1 MDERRRN
8 RQNLWMF
15 PLGTVGRDMMYALFN
30 SYLLTYVLFTR
41 SLSAAQ
47 LSAITAIMVAARMF
61 DALNDPVMGSVIEHT
76 RTRFGKFKPW
86 LVIGIALSCVVIWAA
101 FNSTLQGWAFIA
113 FFGVIYFCYSIA
125 YTMHDISYW
134 GMVAALSS
142 DADMRNQLTSRAT
155 LFAGIGG
162 TLASL
167 IIPMFTTGDMAL
179 GGNAATAY
187 GRIALLFCVIGQL
200 FLCFTIFGVHEHR
213 EEHSADAPPIGL
225 KKIVSTITGNDQLLW
240 IAIIFL
246 IQQIGNNITVS
257 GIGST
262 YIYFG
267 FGYRGGLYSLFNTV
281 GVLATAVLMVFYPAI
296 SRRIPRKKLMRM
308 TMTTSAVGYAVM
320 LLCGFLLPKEM
331 GRFWGITLAYTAAN
345 FGQYSFY
352 LIMMISIINTVEYN
366 EYLHGE
372 RDEAIIASLRPF
384 LTKMAS
390 ALVIALTSLTYILCG
405 VTGTTN
411 QISELENA
419 AAKGLLTE
427 AEKLASIDGVI
438 ASVSSRQTAGLFLC
452 MTLLPFAL
460 MFISYI
466 LYQRKY
472 TLDEPEYNR
481 ICSELAARKEKNV

>member
-1 MDERRRN
+1 MDKHKRRN
-8 RQNLWMF
+8 LWLF
-15 PLGTVGRDMMYALFN
+15 PLGTVGRDMMYTLFN

-41 SLSAAQ
+41 SLTAAQ
-47 LSAITAIMVAARMF
+47 LSAITVIMVAARMF
-61 DALNDPVMGSVIEHT
+61 DALNDPIMGNIIEHT

-86 LVIGIALSCVVIWAA
+86 LVIGITLSCLVIWAA

-113 FFGVIYFCYSIA
+113 FFGLIYFCYSIA

-134 GMVAALSS
+134 GMIAALSS
-142 DADMRNQLTSRAT
+142 DADTRNQLTSRAT
-155 LFAGIGG
+155 LFGGIGG
-162 TLASL
+162 TIASM
-167 IIPMFTTGDMAL
+167 IIPMFTTGGLAL
-179 GGNAATAY
+179 GGSAATAY
-187 GRIALLFCVIGQL
+187 GRIALLFCVIGPVL
-200 FLCFTIFGVHEHR
+200 LCATIFGVRERR
-213 EEHSADAPPIGL
+213 EESDKPAPPISL
-225 KKIVSTITGNDQLLW
+225 KKVVSTITGNDQLLY

-246 IQQIGNNITVS
+246 IQQIGNNITIS

-281 GVLATAVLMVFYPAI
+281 GVLATAVLMVFYPTI
-296 SRRIPRKKLMRM
+296 SRRMPRKRLMRV
-308 TMTTSAVGYAVM
+308 TMSISCVGYAVM
-320 LLCGFLLPKEM
+320 LLTGFLLPKEL
-331 GRFWGITLAYTAAN
+331 GRFWGVTLGYTAAN

-372 RDEAIIASLRPF
+372 RDEAIITSLRPF
-384 LTKMAS
+384 LTKMAA

-427 AEKLASIDGVI
+427 VEKLAAIDNVI
-438 ASVSSRQTAGLFLC
+438 ASVSAGQTNSLFLC

-460 MFISYI
+460 MIISYV

-472 TLDEPEYNR
+472 TLDEAEYTR
-481 ICSELAARKEKNV
+481 ICAELEARKGGRA